1 LGGLLPVSKLE
12 LADATAT
19 DPEAVR
25 RAATEFAR
33 RALNDRV
40 GERDRAGEFSI
51 AAWRACAAF
60 GVQGLPLPQRYGG
73 SGADLRTVIAVM
85 QGLGLGSTDNG
96 LLFSLNAQL
105 WSVELPILTFGSP
118 DQRERYLPGL
128 ASGERIGAH
137 AMSEPGSGSDAFS
150 LQTRA
155 ERSGDDYVL
164 NGRKSFSTNAPVAD
178 LAVVFATIDPSLGA
192 AGVTAFIVERGT
204 PGFAVTREEDK
215 MGMRTSPMG
224 ELTLDGCRVAS
235 TQRLGPE
242 GAGSTIFNS
251 SMEWERAAILSV
263 AVGAMERELV
273 RVLDYANVRKQ
284 FRQPIARFPA
294 VANRIADMKVRL
306 DAARG
311 LLDRVAVRVD
321 AGKQAALEAAIA
333 KLFISEAWVQS
344 SLDAQQIYGAYGYL
358 RENGIER
365 EVRDAIA
372 SRIYSGT
379 SDLQRLIIARL
390 IGS

>member
-1 LGGLLPVSKLE
+1 MSEIE
-12 LADATAT
+12 LAEAAAT
-19 DPEAVR
+19 DPDAVR
-25 RAATEFAR
+25 IAALQFAR
-33 RALNDRV
+33 RALNERV
-40 GERDRAGEFSI
+40 AERDRAGEFSL

-73 SGADLRTVIAVM
+73 SGADLRTVMAVM

-105 WSVELPILTFGSP
+105 WSVELPILTFGTQE
-118 DQRERYLPGL
+118 QRDRYLPGL

-137 AMSEPGSGSDAFS
+137 AMTEPESGSDAFS

-178 LAVVFATIDPSLGA
+178 LAVVFATIDPSLGT
-192 AGVTAFIVERGT
+192 AGVTTFIVERGT

-224 ELTLDGCRVAS
+224 ELTLDDCRISSA
-235 TQRLGPE
+235 QRLGPE

-263 AVGAMERELV
+263 AVGAMERELM
-273 RVLDYANVRKQ
+273 RVLDYANLRKQ

>member
-1 LGGLLPVSKLE
+1 VSELE
-12 LADATAT
+12 VAEPAAT
-19 DPEAVR
+19 DVEGVRLAAV
-25 RAATEFAR
+25 AFAR
-33 RALNDRV
+33 RALNERV
-40 GERDRAGEFSI
+40 AERDQTGEFSS

-60 GVQGLPLPQRYGG
+60 GVQGLPLPRRYGG
-73 SGADLRTVIAVM
+73 SGADLRTVMAVM

-105 WSVELPILTFGSP
+105 WSVELPILTFGTQG
-118 DQRERYLPGL
+118 QRDRYLPGL
-128 ASGERIGAH
+128 ASGDRIGAH
-137 AMSEPGSGSDAFS
+137 AMTEPASGSDAFS

-155 ERSGDDYVL
+155 ERTGEDYVL

-178 LAVVFATIDPSLGA
+178 IAVVFATVDPSLGT

-204 PGFAVTREEDK
+204 PGFAVSREEEK

-224 ELTLDGCRVAS
+224 ELTLDDCRISSA
-235 TQRLGPE
+235 QRLGPE

-263 AVGAMERELV
+263 AVGAMERELL
-273 RVLDYANVRKQ
+273 RVLDYANLRKQ
-284 FRQPIARFPA
+284 FHQPIARFPA